1 MEVMMMK
8 ISKYLMYI
16 TFLIFASTSLSARS
30 DSASEIELLN
40 STMAK
45 SFGKGDIAQ
54 MVDLYTRDA
63 VMLPPS
69 SEILS
74 NQEDIKRYWDGL
86 RKIGVYDYS
95 IYAVNH
101 DIEGNVAYATALW
114 EARRKTA
121 NGNVIT
127 MDGNISNVYEKQ
139 DDGSWKIRLQSWN

>member
-1 MEVMMMK
+1 MMK
-8 ISKYLMYI
+8 FYNYLIYI
-16 TFLIFASTSLSARS
+16 IFLIFASTSLSARS
-30 DSASEIELLN
+30 DTVSEITALN
-40 STMAK
+40 SDMVKRFEDGEIT
-45 SFGKGDIAQ
+45 Q
-54 MVDLYTRDA
+54 MVDLYARDA

-74 NQEDIKRYWDGL
+74 NQEDIKRYWDNL

-95 IYAVNH
+95 IYAINH

-114 EARRKTA
+114 EAKRKVA
-121 NGNVIT
+121 NGDVIT